1 MATEWPARDDTLG
14 RFLERI
20 ADEFGSLPALNYKPD
35 RRTQTW
41 TYRQVLAGANQ
52 VAAWLQEQG
61 VAKGDRV
68 VIWSPNNP
76 WWVLAYFGTLRIGA
90 IVVPLD
96 VRSSPEFVERVV
108 SQTEPRLAFVSKHTL
123 AQWTYDA
130 PAYVL
135 DEVLPSLPAGHTPVL
150 PEVEAGDIA
159 EIIFTS
165 GTTGVP
171 KGVILTHNNIR
182 TNVEASYEVFPSM
195 PSFRILSILPLS
207 HMFEQVAGLL
217 LGLRGGASITYCPSV
232 QPGMVFRAIRE
243 NHITTMLV
251 VPRVLQMFLSAI
263 DREVAER
270 GKQRSW
276 DRSQAIARF
285 LPMRARRVLFRS
297 VHRQFGGSLGFFCVG
312 GAPVESELERRW
324 ELLGVAVLQGYGS
337 TETSPVVASSSLSD
351 HKPRSVGK
359 PLPGVEVKLTPDH
372 EILVRGP
379 NVTPGYWQNP
389 EATAAVFEDGWYHT
403 GDVGDFDAHG
413 YLYLRGRKKDLIVL
427 SSGKKVY
434 PSDVEGALRQVEGL
448 RDSVVLPLPAAS
460 GPEVHAVLLLEPGA
474 DAAAIVREA
483 NRHLAP
489 HQSIRGYTVW
499 SRPDFPRTH
508 TEKIRRQDVLQVVL
522 TERGGEKVETAR
534 TAREEAR
541 HAELMQIVAG
551 ICGRPAGELK
561 AYMTLA
567 DLGLDSLAFV
577 QLAAAVEASFG
588 MFLDEAQMRPETT
601 LDELEAGLAVKPR
614 GIPSY
619 PNWPLNPVVN
629 RTRRLL
635 HYPIF
640 AVLSWLCP
648 GQSSGRENLEG
659 VELPAIL
666 VANHVSHLD
675 AAVIIRALPIRLRR
689 RLTIAAARD
698 TRRDHPWLAAA
709 VSLVFNGYRF
719 LRRGA
724 IRASLERS
732 CWLID
737 HDWSILIFP
746 EGDRSATGVTFPFK
760 PGIGMMAVEFE
771 APVIPIFVEGLERV
785 LPVGQRRPRRG
796 AVTVRF
802 GEPLRFGRDVSYQQ
816 AAADIEQAVRLL
828 DRRDVTSP
836 SGIPTP
842 R

>member
-1 MATEWPARDDTLG
+1 MTAQTSLRDDTLG

-20 ADEFGSLPALNYKPD
+20 ADEFGPLPALNYKPD

-41 TYRQVLAGANQ
+41 TYRQMLAGANQ

-61 VAKGDRV
+61 VVKGDRV
-68 VIWSPNNP
+68 VIWSPNDP
-76 WWVLAYFGTLRIGA
+76 WWVLAFFGILRIGA

-108 SQTEPRLAFVSKHTL
+108 SQTEPKLAFVSKSTA
-123 AQWTYDA
+123 AQWTYDS
-130 PAYVL
+130 PAHVL
-135 DEVLPSLPAGHTPVL
+135 DEVLPSLPAGRVPAL
-150 PEVEAGDIA
+150 PEVGPGDIA

-182 TNVEASYEVFPSM
+182 TNVEASFQVFPSK
-195 PSFRILSILPLS
+195 PSYRILSILPLS

-251 VPRVLQMFLSAI
+251 VPRVLQLFLSSI
-263 DREVAER
+263 DREVIER

-276 DRSQAIARF
+276 QRSQKGARY
-285 LPMRARRVLFRS
+285 LPMSARRVLFRS

-312 GAPVESELERRW
+312 GAPVEPELERRW

-337 TETSPVVASSSLSD
+337 TETSPVVASSSLRD
-351 HKPRSVGK
+351 HRPRSVGK
-359 PLPGVEVKLTPDH
+359 PLPGVEVRLAPDN

-379 NVTPGYWQNP
+379 NVTPGYWRNP

-403 GDVGDFDAHG
+403 GDAGDFDARG

-434 PSDVEGALRQVEGL
+434 PSDVEDELRRVDGL
-448 RDSVVLPLPAAS
+448 KDSVVLPLPS
-460 GPEVHAVLLLEPGA
+460 PGGPEVHAVLLLEPGFE
-474 DAAAIVREA
+474 AAAVVREA
-483 NRHLAP
+483 NHHLAP
-489 HQSIRGYTVW
+489 HQCIRSYTVW

-508 TEKIRRQDVLQVVL
+508 TEKIRRQDVLEVVMS
-522 TERGGEKVETAR
+522 EQRGEKLEMAKTVR
-534 TAREEAR
+534 DDRK
-541 HAELMQIVAG
+541 HAQLMEIVAG
-551 ICGRPAGELK
+551 IAGRTTTELK
-561 AYMTLA
+561 AHMTLA

-577 QLAAAVEASFG
+577 QLAAAVEARFG
-588 MFLDEAQMRPETT
+588 LFLDEAQMRPETT

-619 PNWPLNPVVN
+619 PTWPLNPVVN
-629 RTRRLL
+629 RIRQIL

-640 AVLSWLCP
+640 GALSWLAP
-648 GQSSGRENLEG
+648 GRSSGRENLEG
-659 VELPAIL
+659 IDLPAIL

-675 AAVIIRALPIRLRR
+675 APAITRALPAHLRR
-689 RLTIAAARD
+689 RLTVAAARD
-698 TRRDHPWLAAA
+698 TRRDHPWLASA
-709 VSLVFNGYRF
+709 VSLLFNGYRF

-737 HDWSILIFP
+737 HDWSILLFP
-746 EGDRSATGVTFPFK
+746 EGDRSSDGVMHPFK
-760 PGIGMMAVEFE
+760 PGIGMMAVEFQ
-771 APVIPIFVEGLERV
+771 APIVPIFVEGLERV
-785 LPVGQRRPRRG
+785 LPAGQKWPRRG
-796 AVTVRF
+796 AVAVRF
-802 GEPLRFGRDVSYQQ
+802 GASLRFGRGVSYQQ
-816 AAADIEQAVRLL
+816 AAEAIEEAVRSL
-828 DRRDVTSP
+828 DRRDARVP
-836 SGIPTP
+836 APL
-842 R
+842 